1 LIASSWT
8 GDVCED
14 EDGDVAA
21 ALSLL
26 STAEGEVS
34 TLEEGLEALEL
45 ALGDAAEDRLD
56 AIEAVLDLDAN
67 MDADV
72 VANNNAIRALMGLK
86 ETWQAASVDAS
97 VGEADQAYRLGL
109 EQDAQGVYDQA
120 VLDYQGADGSTGLLG
135 TWTTDDGLKADAV
148 ATETGSAAGSID
160 YRNAA
165 HIKYAATNCTE
176 QSLTGSP
183 LGAGVS
189 GAPGDADFEIECSG
203 TYSNAESAADADNDY
218 TVYSQSLS

>member
-1 LIASSWT
+1 MIASSWT
-8 GDVCED
+8 GEVCED

-34 TLEEGLEALEL
+34 TLEAGLEALEL
-45 ALGDAAEDRLD
+45 AVSDAAEDRLD
-56 AIEAVLDLDAN
+56 AIEAVLELDAT
-67 MDADV
+67 MDSDV
-72 VANNNAIRALMGLK
+72 LANNNAIRALIGLK

-109 EQDAQGVYDQA
+109 EEDAQGVYDQA
-120 VLDYQGADGSTGLLG
+120 VLDYQGADGSSGLLG
-135 TWTTDDGLKADAV
+135 TWTTNDNDKGAAV
-148 ATETGSAAGSID
+148 ATETGAASVAGSID

-176 QSLTGSP
+176 TSLTDAA

-189 GAPGDADFEIECSG
+189 GAPGD
-203 TYSNAESAADADNDY
+203 DNF
-218 TVYSQSLS
+218 